1 VADPREG
8 RREERRGTR
17 DDEEAIMEPLYPS
30 AWTPD
35 VVMLSMGLLVARL
48 VLGLAMAAH
57 GAQKIFGWF
66 GGLGLAGTAGF
77 LDQVGF
83 RPGRLF
89 AAVAAFAEVFSGVL
103 MALGLLGPVGPAL
116 MISVMIVAM
125 GAVHWSN
132 GFFAMNDGVEVPVL
146 YAVGATALALTGPG
160 IFSVDAVFG
169 LEWLWMP
176 RIAWATLAVG
186 VVGGVANLA
195 IRRRP
200 VRQLAAEQ

>member
-1 VADPREG
+1 
-8 RREERRGTR
+8 
-17 DDEEAIMEPLYPS
+17 MEPLYPS

-48 VLGLAMAAH
+48 VLGLAVAAH
-57 GAQKIFGWF
+57 GAQKLFGWF

-132 GFFAMNDGVEVPVL
+132 GFVAMNDGVEVPVL

-176 RIAWATLAVG
+176 RIAWAALAVG